1 MSSRTGQEQAFF
13 SSLTVYELF
22 LYMILRTGQ
31 EHEFLNCSRTFFKHI
46 LGTNC
51 SYNLSHLTFLKL
63 SLKCS

>member
-31 EHEFLNCSRTFFKHI
+31 EHEFLNCSRTFFKNI

-51 SYNLSHLTFLKL
+51 S
-63 SLKCS
+63 